1 MGSQKAPPEAE
12 EERAGLL
19 AHLVVRDNVRVLPAH
34 IADVLQHRVAL
45 LPLAHHDRIRID
57 LQSTDTIYN
66 TQVPSWSS

>member
-34 IADVLQHRVAL
+34 IADVLQHWVAL
-45 LPLAHHDRIRID
+45 LPLAHHDCIWID
-57 LQSTDTIYN
+57 LHVS
-66 TQVPSWSS
+66 